1 MSWFSRRPVIRRR
14 GDLLGGLPGRLPAG
28 ETVLWQGR
36 PDARILA
43 LRVLHVRKVA
53 IYLGLML
60 AWFAIA
66 DFAPSHWERTLAGL
80 LCLTLMAGV
89 AISALILFAVLVSR
103 STVYT
108 LTDRRVVLRIGIA
121 LTMSI
126 NLPLSLVD
134 SASVRIARD
143 GSGNIPLSMHGRQKL
158 GYAVLW
164 PHVRPWRFNQPQPML
179 RALKDAA
186 NVAALLSEALAAT
199 VPAGAAAEPS
209 VQAAGMAGAS
219 LHETRAEAVLA

>member
-14 GDLLGGLPGRLPAG
+14 GDLLGGLPGRLPED

-66 DFAPSHWERTLAGL
+66 DFAPSHWQRTLAGL

-89 AISALILFAVLVSR
+89 AVSALVLFAVLVSR

-108 LTDRRVVLRIGIA
+108 LTDRRVVLRFGIA

-134 SASVRIARD
+134 SASVKIARD

-179 RALKDAA
+179 RAVKDAA
-186 NVAALLSEALAAT
+186 NVAALLAEALAAT
-199 VPAGAAAEPS
+199 VPARTVQAPPMPVRDTAAA
-209 VQAAGMAGAS
+209 V
-219 LHETRAEAVLA
+219 LHEAQGETVLA